1 MRFRIF
7 LSCLTVL
14 LIALSG
20 AALKMLNAYYASS
33 SDAVS
38 SATLS
43 NAYGGKDYNIFLNGF
58 QIPASEKQIEVITLY
73 LDNKA
78 YVLLANTANPGA
90 QTLTEKLDRQPG
102 KPVALS
108 IPYDASDSLYEAHSQ
123 ALAKELAGLGY
134 SVTLRP
140 YNTIHFRSM
149 AHSRHFDII
158 LLEARS
164 LS

>member
-43 NAYGGKDYNIFLNGF
+43 NAYGGKDYNIFL
-58 QIPASEKQIEVITLY
+58 V
-73 LDNKA
+73 
-78 YVLLANTANPGA
+78 
-90 QTLTEKLDRQPG
+90 
-102 KPVALS
+102 
-108 IPYDASDSLYEAHSQ
+108 H
-123 ALAKELAGLGY
+123 
-134 SVTLRP
+134 
-140 YNTIHFRSM
+140 H
-149 AHSRHFDII
+149 
-158 LLEARS
+158 
-164 LS
+164 